1 MTEKGRDMSE
11 ELLQQYGLFIIGAGL
26 ALVLLLILFLLLRRS
41 SQNKKG
47 LRPAAAAIAAEAEAE
62 KPIEPSLSAPVG
74 ASADDS
80 GTLTIVVGAESGDDA
95 DGGFKLFKRESK
107 KPAKDKVSK
116 SKDTLTKSD
125 IDARLRQ
132 IEQEMLAIR
141 ELFRNGEITQ
151 SVYVAETQALYD
163 TAKLIQD

>member
-1 MTEKGRDMSE
+1 M
-11 ELLQQYGLFIIGAGL
+11 FVL
-26 ALVLLLILFLLLRRS
+26 AVPPYNNVLLKGLVFLLLVLFLLLRRS

-62 KPIEPSLSAPVG
+62 ADQSIEPSLSAPAG

-80 GTLTIVVGAESGDDA
+80 GTLTIAVGAETGDDA

-151 SVYVAETQALYD
+151 SVYVAETKALYD

>member
-26 ALVLLLILFLLLRRS
+26 ALVLLLVLFLLLRRS
-41 SQNKKG
+41 AQNKKG
-47 LRPAAAAIAAEAEAE
+47 LRPAAAAIAAEAEADQ
-62 KPIEPSLSAPVG
+62 PVEPSLSVPAG
-74 ASADDS
+74 ASADEA
-80 GTLTIVVGAESGDDA
+80 GTLTIAVGSETGDDA
-95 DGGFKLFKRESK
+95 DGGFKLFKRKSK
-107 KPAKDKVSK
+107 KSAKDKVAKGSN
-116 SKDTLTKSD
+116 TLTKSD
-125 IDARLRQ
+125 IDARLRE

-151 SVYVAETQALYD
+151 SVYVAETRALYD